1 MVNLFYHKGD
11 LLTSKKLKGRKR
23 FMKSTKECIFQAG
36 QVLDMYDQLTLTSN
50 GYLPVI
56 AMMADDVERL
66 SEDEETMR
74 TITGREEV
82 VTRLEV
88 LLHYVGQC
96 RATLTAVYTL
106 LDSKIAESTDT
117 AAS

>member
-1 MVNLFYHKGD
+1 
-11 LLTSKKLKGRKR
+11 
-23 FMKSTKECIFQAG
+23 MKSTKECIFQAE

-56 AMMADDVERL
+56 AMMADDVARL
-66 SEDEETMR
+66 SGNKDLMRPSTGQDEVGMR
-74 TITGREEV
+74 VG
-82 VTRLEV
+82 V
-88 LLHYVGQC
+88 LLNYVGQC

-106 LDSKIAESTDT
+106 LDSKIAEKTDT